1 MLLQF
6 PQTDPGFSQH
16 IQQIGRYIPQVVVI
30 LGHADGDGLF
40 LVIRIGAE
48 LGSGRDAR
56 LPPQVVRQLQH
67 SILQIVEGT
76 AILAVVASAADH
88 GQMDGE
94 FCCQLVQGVY
104 CLDQLHGGH
113 LLFQND
119 HRAVQ
124 SVDLGLVIGLKA
136 ADLEYPTGEMCIRDR
151 DSSGMFWLTGSQKFQ
166 MMQGVSESL
175 AGRVA
180 IFDMASL
187 STAEI
192 EARPAA
198 LFHPNL
204 DSIRE
209 RLKYSRH
216 KNIHEIYEDIFR
228 GGMPKLRSTD
238 MDRDRFYMDYI
249 NTYIERDIKDLAQVG
264 KLGEFYDFLV
274 FMAARTGQE
283 LKYDESASAIGVS
296 APTGKS
302 WVAILERSG
311 VIFIRRPYYAN
322 ITKRLVKTP
331 KVYFMDTGLAAYLC
345 RWPSA
350 ETLENGAMDGA
361 FFETYVVTEIVK
373 SYFNAGKPV
382 DLFYYRDIDKK
393 EIDLLFVEG
402 DKMYPIEIKKGKE
415 PSKPDKNFGVL
426 QQFKMKVEPGI
437 ILCMSDE
444 LRCV

>member
-1 MLLQF
+1 MIDEFQRV
-6 PQTDPGFSQH
+6 P
-16 IQQIGRYIPQVVVI
+16 
-30 LGHADGDGLF
+30 
-40 LVIRIGAE
+40 
-48 LGSGRDAR
+48 
-56 LPPQVVRQLQH
+56 
-67 SILQIVEGT
+67 SILLEMKKIVDQKT
-76 AILAVVASAADH
+76 LN
-88 GQMDGE
+88 GE
-94 FCCQLVQGVY
+94 
-104 CLDQLHGGH
+104 
-113 LLFQND
+113 
-119 HRAVQ
+119 
-124 SVDLGLVIGLKA
+124 
-136 ADLEYPTGEMCIRDR
+136 

-283 LKYDESASAIGVS
+283 LKYDEIASAIGVS
-296 APTGKS
+296 APTAKS

-311 VIFIRRPYYAN
+311 VIFILRPYYSN

-444 LRCV
+444 LIPYNRESWYCPVSVL